1 MSIRSGKTIRMQAEY
16 EKAKANGKK
25 VLLVDK
31 EQLEKELLGAET
43 PSDKLY
49 KKLKG
54 DEGMSE
60 KRFKLS
66 RFAIPSELSDFCD
79 ENGRMLNSEVVRMLN
94 ERDKQQLTTINMF
107 FKIKELEEKIR
118 RLKDRIKALEKNE

>member
-1 MSIRSGKTIRMQAEY
+1 MSERFTCIFSMARCGKTIRIQQEY

-43 PSDKLY
+43 PLDKLY

-54 DEGMSE
+54 GDG
-60 KRFKLS
+60 
-66 RFAIPSELSDFCD
+66 
-79 ENGRMLNSEVVRMLN
+79 V
-94 ERDKQQLTTINMF
+94 
-107 FKIKELEEKIR
+107 
-118 RLKDRIKALEKNE
+118 